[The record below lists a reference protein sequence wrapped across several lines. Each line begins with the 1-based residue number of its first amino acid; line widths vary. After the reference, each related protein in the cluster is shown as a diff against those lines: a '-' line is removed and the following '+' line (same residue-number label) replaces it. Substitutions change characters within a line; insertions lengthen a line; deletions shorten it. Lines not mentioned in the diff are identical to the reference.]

1 MAYFN
6 PSVFFGE
13 ETFCSWFVCQPAD
26 IPYPGRYLLDGGYT
40 GFRNHVYILI
50 GHGRIAVT
58 ADEWNF
64 PLFAQYDVIQ
74 IVQLNLTHTNDGTNW
89 TTENDPS
96 PEGWRVPTTEEMAAL
111 WEKGATW
118 VTAAQ
123 TGFKTDGIIIG
134 VDEATAKRA
143 TKDNLKQLGCLFL
156 PQSGWRNETGMMDR
170 TWLCAV
176 RSGNSLSPTHGGMSL
191 GDSGGYRDTWGWG
204 DGQKARAA
212 MIRPVKNIQVED

>member
-1 MAYFN
+1 MI
-6 PSVFFGE
+6 
-13 ETFCSWFVCQPAD
+13 QHQ
-26 IPYPGRYLLDGGYT
+26 LT
-40 GFRNHVYILI
+40 GLP
-50 GHGRIAVT
+50 T
-58 ADEWNF
+58 
-64 PLFAQYDVIQ
+64 IQ
-74 IVQLNLTHTNDGTNW
+74 TMTLTGL
-89 TTENDPS
+89 PS

-118 VTAAQ
+118 VTASQ

-134 VDEATAKRA
+134 VDEVTAKRA

-156 PQSGWRNETGMMDR
+156 PQSGWRNETGMMDL

-191 GDSGGYRDTWGWG
+191 GDSGGYCDTWGWG